1 MKRARL
7 GEAETGRDLR
17 DAERMPAQQR
27 LGQRAA
33 QLVLIAAKLCPSL
46 RRRRRSVA
54 GVVPRRTASV
64 SKSGHSAA
72 GSAFNCARVFAT
84 QPVSCR

>member
-33 QLVLIAAKLCPSL
+33 QLVDCREALPFAA
-46 RRRRRSVA
+46 RRRRSVA